1 MAPVKE
7 VIKVDSYDVVF
18 EEFEGHY
25 TQACFSS
32 RNCTGGDKTTSFSVA
47 GFKCTFR
54 TLVTVCSNGTLNIV
68 IRRIDGQPVRCCFR
82 GKINFV
88 EANSSVALEA
98 VQFCGRYENLN
109 KCICGSQCKYG
120 GHNKVVGK
128 TLPIGEDIPHT
139 ATIRIELEF
148 LPFDHKPAEAFQ
160 SDENYILKRDIA
172 ALRNNTD
179 SADVKFVC
187 NGKIF
192 WAHRLILSA
201 RSNVFAALFSH
212 KGTKEDKS
220 GEVHI
225 EDCDHEAMEMFLS
238 YIYEGAAPPQDT
250 SFEVAK
256 QLMNVANKYNVLS
269 LKEKGCKIILARL
282 NADNAI
288 QVAQLGRLYDMD
300 SLKRAAMATI
310 TASGMDLIDL
320 IHKSGYRLQDQ
331 DE

>member
-7 VIKVDSYDVVF
+7 VILVASYDVVF
-18 EEFEGHY
+18 EEFERLY
-25 TQACFSS
+25 TQARFSS
-32 RNCTGGDKTTSFSVA
+32 QNRTGGDKITSFYVA
-47 GFKCTFR
+47 GLAYTFR
-54 TLVTVCSNGTLNIV
+54 TIVTVCSNGTMNVV
-68 IRRIDGQPVRCCFR
+68 IQRNDGHPQRCCFR

-88 EANSSVALEA
+88 EANSSIALEA
-98 VQFCGRYENLN
+98 EQFCGQYAYLN
-109 KCICGSQCKYG
+109 QCICGSQCSYG
-120 GHNKVVGK
+120 GHNKAVGK
-128 TLPIGEDIPHT
+128 TLPVGEHIPHR
-139 ATIRIELEF
+139 ATIKIDLEF
-148 LPFDHKPAEAFQ
+148 LPFDHKPAEAVQ
-160 SDENYILKRDIA
+160 SDDNYILKRDIA

-179 SADVKFVC
+179 SADVKLVC

-256 QLMNVANKYNVLS
+256 QLVNVANKYSRAL
-269 LKEKGCKIILARL
+269 IITPCL
-282 NADNAI
+282 I
-288 QVAQLGRLYDMD
+288 TQPCYSHQICLG
-300 SLKRAAMATI
+300 
-310 TASGMDLIDL
+310 
-320 IHKSGYRLQDQ
+320 
-331 DE
+331 